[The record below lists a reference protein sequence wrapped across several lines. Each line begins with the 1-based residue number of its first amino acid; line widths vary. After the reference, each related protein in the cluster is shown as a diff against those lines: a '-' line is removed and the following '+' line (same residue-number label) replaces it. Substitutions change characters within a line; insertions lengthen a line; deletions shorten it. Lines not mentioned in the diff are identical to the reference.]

1 MFFNADCWSSTWF
14 LTGSRALPCIRWLRP
29 QYERLS
35 YQNDTIITI
44 FFGAYKSKHNAKVAL
59 ASFNSYLKNSGFNLT
74 RNSIFRSKW
83 HNYYPTSRHSTS
95 CERVAM
101 SEDGDPFWRHIRS
114 LKTKKNVSYF
124 SLFII
129 DLIFGIVNPFP
140 WKANTISSEKSCL
153 ISMPFLLTYIDVSTV
168 KFSHLLNP
176 DWSIQ
181 IFRTP
186 AVWKEERIT

>member
-1 MFFNADCWSSTWF
+1 MLKLLWP
-14 LTGSRALPCIRWLRP
+14 LLIVILRIP
-29 QYERLS
+29 GLIWRGTAYFV
-35 YQNDTIITI
+35 QNDTTIILLHDTPRAASELPCRKTATH
-44 FFGAYKSKHNAKVAL
+44 FGAILEAWKQ
-59 ASFNSYLKNSGFNLT
+59 
-74 RNSIFRSKW
+74 
-83 HNYYPTSRHSTS
+83 
-95 CERVAM
+95 
-101 SEDGDPFWRHIRS
+101 
-114 LKTKKNVSYF
+114 KKNVSYF